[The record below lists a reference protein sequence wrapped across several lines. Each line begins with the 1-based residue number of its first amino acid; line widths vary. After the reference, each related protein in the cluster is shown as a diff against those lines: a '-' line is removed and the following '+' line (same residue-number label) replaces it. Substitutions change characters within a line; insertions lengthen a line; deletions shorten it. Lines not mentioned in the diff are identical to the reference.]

1 MFFMFLFF
9 LIAHCLAKPIKDC
22 LRHCGLAQTSD
33 EIEIDENLGNYFE
46 TLPNPKRKAWLAT
59 EVYNANKLGV
69 KTFGTGTFEQL
80 RTTKGRAKL
89 LKNTPC
95 YEILSNLEYTSKFQ
109 YVPI

>member
-1 MFFMFLFF
+1 MFIMFLFF
-9 LIAHCLAKPIKDC
+9 LIAQCLAKPIKLC
-22 LRHCGLAQTSD
+22 LGMCGLAQTSD

-46 TLPNPKRKAWLAT
+46 TLPNAKRKAWLTT
-59 EVYNANKLGV
+59 EVYNANKLGI

-80 RTTKGRAKL
+80 RTTKGRAKM

-95 YEILSNLEYTSKFQ
+95 YEILSSLDYTTKFQ